1 MSGTKKFLS
10 PVTNP
15 TPTPYSAM
23 SLATPSTATLEHAE
37 QLLRDLMQRG
47 LSGDAQ
53 AHARLLT
60 ELAGLLRRFYQ
71 RRLQQQPADVED
83 LVQETLI
90 AVHTRRATYDTTQP
104 FTAWAYAIARYKLI
118 DHLRRER
125 RATKLNIDDCQE
137 LFGADDIA
145 AFDANR
151 DVSDVLSA
159 LPSAQRDA
167 IAMTRLEGLSVEE
180 AAARTGQSVSGIKVG
195 VHRGLKKLTALFG
208 QSPDQ

>member
-1 MSGTKKFLS
+1 
-10 PVTNP
+10 
-15 TPTPYSAM
+15 M
-23 SLATPSTATLEHAE
+23 SLATSNTATLEHAE

-47 LSGDAQ
+47 LGGDAD
-53 AHARLLT
+53 AHTRLLT

-71 RRLQQQPADVED
+71 RRLQQQPADIED

-90 AVHTRRATYDTTQP
+90 AVHTRRTTYDITQP

-125 RATKLNIDDCQE
+125 RVMTLNLDECHE

-151 DVSDVLSA
+151 DVTEALSA
-159 LPSAQRDA
+159 LPAAQRDA
-167 IAMTRLEGLSVEE
+167 IAMTRLEGLSMEE

-208 QSPDQ
+208 QSNWPE